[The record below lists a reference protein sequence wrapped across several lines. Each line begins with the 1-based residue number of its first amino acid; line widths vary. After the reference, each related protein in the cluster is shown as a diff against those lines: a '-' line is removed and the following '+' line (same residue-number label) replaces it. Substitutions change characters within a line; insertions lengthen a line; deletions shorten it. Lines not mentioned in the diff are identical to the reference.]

1 MLMALG
7 ALLAV
12 VSGCANRG
20 EGAGWSWAEG
30 RDAFDR
36 GDYVTAEREWSR
48 SLSAWEKGH
57 PVDEDTA
64 YFNEQ
69 LAKVQ
74 NALGKYPEAQA
85 HAEKSIAIRTK
96 LAGPQ
101 SELLAH
107 PLYELARAVYYQGNY
122 AEAAPI
128 FERALP
134 LIEKRANSRAGLLQF
149 LEFYSSSLHKAG
161 LATEA
166 EQIDQ
171 RIKTL
176 R

>member
-1 MLMALG
+1 MQRNTGQTSRRRVSDAGRRWGRSAFMLMALG

-48 SLSAWEKGH
+48 SLAAWEKGH

-74 NALGKYPEAQA
+74 NALGK
-85 HAEKSIAIRTK
+85 
-96 LAGPQ
+96 
-101 SELLAH
+101 
-107 PLYELARAVYYQGNY
+107 
-122 AEAAPI
+122 
-128 FERALP
+128 
-134 LIEKRANSRAGLLQF
+134 
-149 LEFYSSSLHKAG
+149 
-161 LATEA
+161 
-166 EQIDQ
+166 
-171 RIKTL
+171 
-176 R
+176 